1 MKSRILIA
9 TVVVLILCATPIFV
23 GETDAGGSPITVT
36 DGTGNTIELDGIPN
50 QVIGVGVGVN
60 ATLIGLGVA
69 DKIVVCD
76 NYSITNTSSELDVLD
91 QMKEDGKIMA
101 DGNVYSSGKE
111 NLLGNCVYSVDKG
124 FNLENDLVL
133 ITASKTYA
141 DPIVSYLKD
150 KGFKNIATWYD
161 VKTYEDLADYIKA
174 ISMLTTGKVDGE
186 LEEML
191 SLPESISRLLGSTE
205 KRDAMYVTYSSSVF
219 KVNDKGSIAGTMIEA
234 AGGNTF
240 TVKNSG
246 SSTYETNIPNLF
258 ANGAHSNA
266 VVFVD
271 QQIMDKQDLLSNL
284 RNQLPDTVKVVGLKG
299 IWNNFSIE
307 SLDGIEVMAQAMYPE
322 IFGDL
327 ESGDTGSDDNYLYYG
342 IAIVVALVLISAC
355 YFFLVKKR

>member
-1 MKSRILIA
+1 
-9 TVVVLILCATPIFV
+9 
-23 GETDAGGSPITVT
+23 
-36 DGTGNTIELDGIPN
+36 
-50 QVIGVGVGVN
+50 
-60 ATLIGLGVA
+60 
-69 DKIVVCD
+69 
-76 NYSITNTSSELDVLD
+76 
-91 QMKEDGKIMA
+91 
-101 DGNVYSSGKE
+101 
-111 NLLGNCVYSVDKG
+111 
-124 FNLENDLVL
+124 
-133 ITASKTYA
+133 
-141 DPIVSYLKD
+141 
-150 KGFKNIATWYD
+150 
-161 VKTYEDLADYIKA
+161 
-174 ISMLTTGKVDGE
+174 
-186 LEEML
+186 
-191 SLPESISRLLGSTE
+191 
-205 KRDAMYVTYSSSVF
+205 
-219 KVNDKGSIAGTMIEA
+219 MIEA

-246 SSTYETNIPNLF
+246 SSTYETSIPNLF

-322 IFGDL
+322 IFGEL